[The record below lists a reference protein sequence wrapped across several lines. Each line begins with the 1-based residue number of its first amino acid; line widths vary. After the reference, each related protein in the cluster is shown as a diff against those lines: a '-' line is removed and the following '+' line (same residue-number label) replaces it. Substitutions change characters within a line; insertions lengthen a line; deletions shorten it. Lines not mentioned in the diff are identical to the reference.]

1 MVWEIEITALTRPT
15 GIRVAGEV
23 DMATQP
29 VWEVALDV
37 MCGAP
42 DDTVVDM
49 AGLTFID
56 VGGLRAL
63 ARAALSLRSRG
74 RRVSLYGVRPAIRRL
89 IDVLGWTELFTFPHI
104 GPGPDIRGTGA
115 GRIHRLPSATD
126 AVALR

>member
-1 MVWEIEITALTRPT
+1 MAWEIEITAMAGPT

-23 DMATQP
+23 DMATLP

-42 DDTVVDM
+42 GDTVVDM

-63 ARAALSLRSRG
+63 ARAAQSLRTQG
-74 RRVSLYGVRPAIRRL
+74 RRISLCGVRPAIRRV
-89 IDVLGWTELFTFPHI
+89 IDVLGWTELFAFVQI
-104 GPGPDIRGTGA
+104 
-115 GRIHRLPSATD
+115 
-126 AVALR
+126 